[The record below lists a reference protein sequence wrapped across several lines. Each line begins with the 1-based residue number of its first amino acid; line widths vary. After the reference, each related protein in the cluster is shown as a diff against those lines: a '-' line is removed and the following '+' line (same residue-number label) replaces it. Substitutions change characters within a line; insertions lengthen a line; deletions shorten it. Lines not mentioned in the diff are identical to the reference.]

1 MRVIIA
7 ILIFVAFGLNAQNQE
22 QNTDSMD
29 KTYEY
34 LQKAKVKAAK
44 KEIDV
49 TVISVDISEFPVI
62 KIIIEAYNKLG
73 EPLNSLSADSLFV
86 YEDGEP
92 KEIIEV
98 EKMPVPDIIEVDF
111 IFMIDVTGS
120 MQQKINQVRDNIT
133 KFSASLMKRGIDYR
147 TGLILFSD
155 EIERV
160 YQPTNK
166 VSDFLMWMEHV
177 KATGGY
183 DEKENALEALKT
195 GIESIKFR
203 KNAQKVL
210 VLITDA
216 PYHQSG
222 EESKYGRTDETKE
235 SIIKKLQR
243 TQTRLFAIVPEKLNQ
258 YEDIAELSR
267 GNAYDIDYPFA
278 TILDNFSS
286 QLTNIYTLKYSSEK
300 ESIPD
305 SIQIAFF
312 SGEEKRFVKKTIPIV
327 ELGRKLIIENLLF
340 KLNKADLP
348 EDVKEL
354 NILAEFMETKSNINI
369 LIEGHTDSWGS
380 AAYNLRL
387 SAQRAESVKNYLVG
401 KGISE
406 SRIDIKGYGE
416 ERPIATNET
425 EFGRKLNRRTEIII
439 FTEEKI
445 K

>member
-7 ILIFVAFGLNAQNQE
+7 LLILASFGLYAQSE
-22 QNTDSMD
+22 KDSND

-34 LQKAKVKAAK
+34 IQKAKVKSAQ
-44 KEIDV
+44 KEIDI
-49 TVISVDISEFPVI
+49 TVISVDISEFPMV

-73 EPLNSLSADSLFV
+73 EPLNSLSPDSLYV
-86 YEDGEP
+86 YEDGV
-92 KEIIEV
+92 KKNILEV
-98 EKMPVPDIIEVDF
+98 VKMPSPEKIEVDF

-166 VSDFLMWMEHV
+166 VSDFLMWTENV

-183 DEKENALEALKT
+183 DEKENALEAIKT
-195 GIESIKFR
+195 GVKNIKFR
-203 KNAQKVL
+203 KNAQRVL

-222 EESKYGRTDETKE
+222 EDSKYGLTDQTTE
-235 SIIKKLQR
+235 SIIEMLQR
-243 TQTRLFAIVPEKLNQ
+243 SQTRVFSIVPEKLNL
-258 YEDIAELSR
+258 YEKISELSR
-267 GNAYDIDYPFA
+267 GNAYDIDFPFA
-278 TILDNFSS
+278 KILDNFST
-286 QLTNIYTLKYSSEK
+286 QLTNIYTLKYSSAK
-300 ESIPD
+300 ETIPD

-312 SGEEKRFVKKTIPIV
+312 SGAEKKFVKKTIPIV

-340 KLNKADLP
+340 KLDKADLP

-354 NILAEFMETKSNINI
+354 NILAEFMESKDKISI

-380 AAYNLRL
+380 ATYNQRL
-387 SAQRAESVKNYLVG
+387 SKLRAESVKNYLIN
-401 KGISE
+401 KGISAD
-406 SRIDIKGYGE
+406 RIDTKGYGE

-439 FTEEKI
+439 FTKE
-445 K
+445 